1 MTKKITV
8 SLPDDVAERL
18 ESEPNVSAFVAE
30 AVRARMGAE
39 RMRRALQDLGF
50 NLTDEG
56 MAEARREREE
66 MMAKI
71 TPELRREAVEL
82 AARIRR
88 GRPW

>member
-18 ESEPNVSAFVAE
+18 AEEPNASAFVAD
-30 AVRARMGAE
+30 AVRRRMGAE
-39 RMRRALQDLGF
+39 QMRRALQNLGF
-50 NLTDEG
+50 TITDEDL
-56 MAEARREREE
+56 ATARREREE

-71 TPELRREAVEL
+71 TPELRREAEEL
-82 AARIRR
+82 AARIRS